1 MIAKTWNHFKTYEYI
16 QRDVYLIRDVY
27 LMDVYLVY
35 NIPMRIVDNLAL
47 LIVYTYM
54 FYSISIE
61 P

>member
-1 MIAKTWNHFKTYEYI
+1 MIARTWNHFKMYI
-16 QRDVYLIRDVY
+16 QRDVYLIRGVY
-27 LMDVYLVY
+27 LIDVYLVY

-47 LIVYTYM
+47 FIVYTYM